1 MQRIVTQYSGPDRRR
16 PVLIIQHAPHEH
28 PAALRR
34 ALQTQGIQ
42 SLWLHPYRG
51 EPYPAIANIRG
62 VISLGGPMGANDQ
75 AHHPW
80 IEAECAL
87 LKQAVE
93 AGLPVAG
100 ICLGGQLLAKALG
113 GRVEKSPAAEL
124 GWFPILLNETG
135 TGDRVLGSAGQNPL
149 VYHWHMDTFHLPPGA
164 ELLASSGGCARQA
177 YRIGDRVYGF
187 QFHPEADHQL
197 VHEWLEHSGIEQEIE
212 DEQTLHGAETVQTA
226 DQMREH
232 AARGERGSL
241 KITAGIGQ
249 LFKVRD
255 YEDIGAEATS
265 LIETFTTHRWE
276 VAVELQGPDRQDFTL
291 IGTIV
296 TLLSIPDGEFM
307 ILRDRDTL
315 LWPIRLDY
323 AKKITLVSR

>member
-1 MQRIVTQYSGPDRRR
+1 MPRTANTYIGPERRR
-16 PVLIIQHAPHEH
+16 PVLIIQHAEHEH

-51 EPYPAIANIRG
+51 ELYPSIESIRG
-62 VISLGGPMGANDQ
+62 IISLGGPMGANDQ

-100 ICLGGQLLAKALG
+100 ICLGGQLLAKAMG
-113 GRVEKSPAAEL
+113 GRVEKSHAAEL
-124 GWFPILLNETG
+124 GWFPILLNDAGME
-135 TGDRVLGSAGQNPL
+135 DRVLGSAGQNPL

-164 ELLASSGGCARQA
+164 ELLASSGSCARQA
-177 YRIGDRVYGF
+177 YRLSDRVYGF

-197 VHEWLEHSGIEQEIE
+197 VHEWLEHSGIELEIKN
-212 DEQTLHGAETVQTA
+212 EQDLHGAHTVQTA
-226 DQMREH
+226 DQMRES
-232 AARGERGSL
+232 AIKGERGSL

-249 LFKVRD
+249 LFKDHD
-255 YEDIGAEATS
+255 YEDIGTDATN
-265 LIETFTTHRWE
+265 LIENFATHRWE
-276 VAVELQGPDRQDFTL
+276 VAIELQGPDRQNFTL

-323 AKKITLVSR
+323 ANKITLVSR